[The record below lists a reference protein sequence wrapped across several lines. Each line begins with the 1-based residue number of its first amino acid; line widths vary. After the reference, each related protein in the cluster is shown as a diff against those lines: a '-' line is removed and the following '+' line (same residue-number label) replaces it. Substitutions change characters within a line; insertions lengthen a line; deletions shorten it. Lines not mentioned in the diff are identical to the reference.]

1 MEKKKNEKI
10 LFDNK
15 KLNVQIQEIQKT
27 KDLNA
32 EAHQKLNPH
41 LFKNTLNAI
50 QSHAY
55 RAYHSLDK
63 LSNVLDY
70 VLYESESTYV
80 SLQEEIDFCKSLIE
94 INKLKVSP
102 LFDLSVKY
110 KLKEGDPYL
119 TENIMVP
126 LILSNPIE
134 NAFKHADLVSEDSF
148 LNIRFEIKD
157 AIFTLHVSNKIK
169 DSLREVSLEQPKN
182 SGLGNKVFRQR
193 LEYFFQNS
201 YTLNEYRNGNTYVSE
216 LNLNLESLYA
226 KMYPSR

>member
-1 MEKKKNEKI
+1 
-10 LFDNK
+10 
-15 KLNVQIQEIQKT
+15 
-27 KDLNA
+27 
-32 EAHQKLNPH
+32 
-41 LFKNTLNAI
+41 
-50 QSHAY
+50 
-55 RAYHSLDK
+55 
-63 LSNVLDY
+63 
-70 VLYESESTYV
+70 TYV

-110 KLKEGDPYL
+110 KLKEDDPYL
-119 TENIMVP
+119 TENILVP

-157 AIFTLHVSNKIK
+157 SIFTLHVSNKIK

-193 LEYFFQNS
+193 LEYFFPNS